1 MNFGIPELERRENVV
16 ALEPDPSF
24 LGMYFLTD
32 EGKVLTVGEAVF
44 RGELVMD
51 DAVDIELTNS
61 GKGYIVLYETG
72 ELAFFGDATN
82 YGFSESSKLK
92 AVDLEV
98 IQGGY
103 YVLYEDGEVK
113 SFGLSVQLPT
123 ADTLPTAA
131 VALSLS
137 GQGYRIIDEEGN
149 ILSFIRPELQSL
161 TQSLSSRYTSIYAT
175 TGDFNPA
182 QTTPTPRPSTPFFE
196 LSDSDFDEVRIGKLP
211 VGKEVPQSTTTGQL
225 SLPSGGTFV
234 LLAND
239 GALPREIRWFA
250 PEAADENED
259 GIVFATLVSSRG
271 GASIAGISYS
281 AKQGLV
287 ALVRDFNGLHLV
299 LITGDFEPSAINAFS
314 TFE

>member
-1 MNFGIPELERRENVV
+1 
-16 ALEPDPSF
+16 

-51 DAVDIELTNS
+51 NAVDIELTNS

-103 YVLYEDGEVK
+103 YVLYENGEVK

-175 TGDFNPA
+175 TGDYRPA
-182 QTTPTPRPSTPFFE
+182 QTTPTPKPSTPFFE
-196 LSDSDFDEVRIGKLP
+196 LANNDFEEARIGILP
-211 VGKEVPQSTTTGQL
+211 TSKEAPQSMTTGQL

-234 LLAND
+234 LLAEEN
-239 GALPREIRWFA
+239 ALPREIHWFN
-250 PEAADENED
+250 PDEVDAEYT
-259 GIVFATLVSSRG
+259 GVTFATLVSSRG

-281 AKQGLV
+281 AAQGLV
-287 ALVRDFNGLHLV
+287 ALVRDFNGVHLV
-299 LITGDFEPSAINAFS
+299 LIKGDFEPSAISAFG